1 MYATPGDMSPK
12 NVKEVILKNGT
23 EPESLN
29 TISEF
34 AAFSAK
40 TPVYTSTAVLGG
52 EAPLGRMTT

>member
-1 MYATPGDMSPK
+1 MSPK